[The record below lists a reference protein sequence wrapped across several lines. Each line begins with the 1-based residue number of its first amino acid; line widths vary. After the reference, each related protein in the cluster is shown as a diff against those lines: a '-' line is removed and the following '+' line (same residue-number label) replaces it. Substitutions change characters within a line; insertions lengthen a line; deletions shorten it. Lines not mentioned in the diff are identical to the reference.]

1 VDHDD
6 LHAPP
11 PDPDDDCGKLT
22 AAWFFPAQVGFKP
35 EVDT

>member
-6 LHAPP
+6 QHAPP
-11 PDPDDDCGKLT
+11 PDPDDERDKI
-22 AAWFFPAQVGFKP
+22 AAACFCPPELGFKP